1 MPQATVAAM
10 VVRTINGKESVL
22 LTKRNVAPFKG
33 LWCLPGG
40 HIDLYETADIA
51 VFREVKEETGI
62 DYQGSFFGFFE
73 EIFPELKIHNVAL
86 AFAGEGTGE
95 PDPAASPAEVAEMQW
110 FPINEAAQLQL
121 AFTHGEVVQAY
132 AKKAGNR

>member
-62 DYQGSFFGFFE
+62 DYQGSFFGFMGYPLHSGKVRHSCE
-73 EIFPELKIHNVAL
+73 SR
-86 AFAGEGTGE
+86 
-95 PDPAASPAEVAEMQW
+95 SPARYCSYKHR
-110 FPINEAAQLQL
+110 FGFHRNDIIRY
-121 AFTHGEVVQAY
+121 T
-132 AKKAGNR
+132 